1 MAMAKTENRKKLSL
15 TGLLGLFYLFFVGYF
30 GFFCCSSWWHLVDVS
45 SKITMNTQ
53 ELPCVRSCRL
63 FFTSDVLLAAAAA
76 TGEAICSKL
85 TTQ

>member
-45 SKITMNTQ
+45 SKITMRFLVSFSVNLSTQ
-53 ELPCVRSCRL
+53 
-63 FFTSDVLLAAAAA
+63 
-76 TGEAICSKL
+76 
-85 TTQ
+85 